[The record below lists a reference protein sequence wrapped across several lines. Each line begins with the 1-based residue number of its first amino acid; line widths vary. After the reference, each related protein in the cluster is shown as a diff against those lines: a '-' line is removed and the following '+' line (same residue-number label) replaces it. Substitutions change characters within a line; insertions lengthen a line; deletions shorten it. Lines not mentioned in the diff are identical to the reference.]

1 MKLLT
6 RHEINDGKWRVQVW
20 LKEDEPYTHIAGQ
33 RQELRAA
40 VELFY
45 NASPE
50 LMAKSLL
57 ENILDAVRVEAETF
71 GGPAIIAE
79 R

>member
-1 MKLLT
+1 MKLTT

-20 LKEDEPYTHIAGQ
+20 IREDEPYTHLPGQ

-45 NASPE
+45 NVSPE
-50 LMAKSLL
+50 AMAKSLL
-57 ENILDAVRVEAETF
+57 ENILGCVRVEAETF